1 MIDAV
6 ADTVGEMPSRS
17 KYGWLRGSL
26 TRAIVVSTPY
36 FSRASW
42 QMIDVVLVVAG
53 DRDDDVGRALDAGA
67 LEHEELGRVALV
79 HLVLE
84 LGLEHVVARV
94 ALLDQRHL
102 VPGADQRAREVRADL
117 PAACDQEEHL
127 AEQPLRRRARRR

>member
-6 ADTVGEMPSRS
+6 ADTVGEIPSRS

-36 FSRASW
+36 CSRASW

-53 DRDDDVGRALDAGA
+53 DRDHDVRRPLDPGA

-84 LGLEHVVARV
+84 LRLEAGRTRSRCSISVTSWPARISV
-94 ALLDQRHL
+94 
-102 VPGADQRAREVRADL
+102 RARFEPTFPP
-117 PAACDQEEHL
+117 PAI
-127 AEQPLRRRARRR
+127 RRYI